1 MNILDTLQ
9 EVWTTLSAHPLR
21 TMLTALS
28 VAWGIFMLV
37 ILLAA
42 GDGLSKG
49 ATHQFRDDAVNSLW
63 IYGGTTQKPFDGHPV
78 NRKIVLN
85 NDDYDLLSQ
94 EIEGIE
100 HITSRFYFN
109 YRSMQISH
117 GDRRGAFDIR
127 ASHPDHQF
135 IEMSNITEGRFLND
149 LDIRDARKVAVIG
162 VDVVKPLFG
171 DEDPM
176 GKTIVLA
183 GTHYTVVGIFSDD
196 GGAREQ
202 RKIYVPIST
211 AQLLSGGT
219 SDVRQIMF
227 TLDEERQSQS
237 DLVDAAVRK
246 SLAANHSF
254 SPDDRSALRIRD
266 NMEEYERIE
275 SLFTGIRLFI
285 WLVGLGT
292 LAAGLLG
299 VSNIMLISVKER
311 TKEIGLRKAL
321 GATPR
326 SVIMLVVEEALLIT
340 GFSGLLGLSA
350 AMGLVHIIS
359 EYVPPSDYFRDPSVD
374 LGTVLA
380 ATLVLI
386 LAGVISGLVPAYRAA
401 QVSPVVALRDE

>member
-21 TMLTALS
+21 TVLTSLS

-42 GDGLSKG
+42 GDGLRNG
-49 ATHQFRDDAVNSLW
+49 VTHEFRDDAVNSLW
-63 IYGGTTQKPFDGHPV
+63 VYGGTTQKPFDGLPV

-85 NDDYDLLSQ
+85 NDDYDLLAK

-100 HITSRFYFN
+100 HITSRFYFK

-117 GDRRGAFDIR
+117 GNRRGAFDIR

-135 IEMSNITEGRFLND
+135 LEKSIVTKGRFLND
-149 LDIRDARKVAVIG
+149 LDVQEARKVAVIG

-176 GKTIVLA
+176 GKTIILA
-183 GTHYTVVGIFSDD
+183 GTHYKVIGIFSDE

-202 RKIYVPIST
+202 RKIYVPVST

-227 TLDEERQSQS
+227 TLDEERQAQTE
-237 DLVDAAVRK
+237 LVKKAVRK
-246 SLAANHSF
+246 NLAANHSF
-254 SPDDRSALRIRD
+254 SQDDRSALRIRD
-266 NMEEYERIE
+266 NMEEAQRIY
-275 SLFTGIRLFI
+275 SLIGGIKLFI

-326 SVIMLVVEEALLIT
+326 SIILLVVEEAFLIT
-340 GFSGLLGLSA
+340 AFSGFMGLSA
-350 AMGLVHIIS
+350 AMGLVHIVS
-359 EYVPPSDYFRDPSVD
+359 EYVPPSNFFRDPSVD
-374 LGTVLA
+374 LATVLI

-386 LAGVISGLVPAYRAA
+386 FAGVLSGLVPAYRAA

>member
-85 NDDYDLLSQ
+85 NDDYDLLSR

-227 TLDEERQSQS
+227 TLMKN
-237 DLVDAAVRK
+237 V
-246 SLAANHSF
+246 SLKAIWSTLPCVKAWQQTTASRPMTAPHFASETIWKNTSASRAS
-254 SPDDRSALRIRD
+254 SPGSA
-266 NMEEYERIE
+266 
-275 SLFTGIRLFI
+275 SLFG
-285 WLVGLGT
+285 WLASAPLQP
-292 LAAGLLG
+292 
-299 VSNIMLISVKER
+299 VSW
-311 TKEIGLRKAL
+311 A
-321 GATPR
+321 
-326 SVIMLVVEEALLIT
+326 SVI
-340 GFSGLLGLSA
+340 SC
-350 AMGLVHIIS
+350 
-359 EYVPPSDYFRDPSVD
+359 
-374 LGTVLA
+374 
-380 ATLVLI
+380 
-386 LAGVISGLVPAYRAA
+386 
-401 QVSPVVALRDE
+401 

>member
-63 IYGGTTQKPFDGHPV
+63 IYGGTTQKPFDGYPV

-85 NDDYDLLSQ
+85 NDDYDLLSR

-171 DEDPM
+171 DEEIRWVRPSSWL
-176 GKTIVLA
+176 GPTTPSLA
-183 GTHYTVVGIFSDD
+183 FSVMMAAHVSSVKSTFRS
-196 GGAREQ
+196 G
-202 RKIYVPIST
+202 T
-211 AQLLSGGT
+211 AQLY
-219 SDVRQIMF
+219 RA
-227 TLDEERQSQS
+227 EPR
-237 DLVDAAVRK
+237 
-246 SLAANHSF
+246 
-254 SPDDRSALRIRD
+254 RSAD
-266 NMEEYERIE
+266 H
-275 SLFTGIRLFI
+275 
-285 WLVGLGT
+285 
-292 LAAGLLG
+292 
-299 VSNIMLISVKER
+299 
-311 TKEIGLRKAL
+311 
-321 GATPR
+321 
-326 SVIMLVVEEALLIT
+326 
-340 GFSGLLGLSA
+340 
-350 AMGLVHIIS
+350 VHI
-359 EYVPPSDYFRDPSVD
+359 
-374 LGTVLA
+374 G
-380 ATLVLI
+380 
-386 LAGVISGLVPAYRAA
+386 
-401 QVSPVVALRDE
+401 

>member
-21 TMLTALS
+21 TVLTSLS

-42 GDGLSKG
+42 GDGLRNG
-49 ATHQFRDDAVNSLW
+49 VTHEFRDDAVNSLW
-63 IYGGTTQKPFDGHPV
+63 VYGGTTQKPFDGLPV

-85 NDDYDLLSQ
+85 NDDYDLLAK

-100 HITSRFYFN
+100 HITSRFYFK

-117 GDRRGAFDIR
+117 GNRRGAFDIR

-135 IEMSNITEGRFLND
+135 LEKSIITQGRFLND
-149 LDIRDARKVAVIG
+149 LDIQEARKVAVIG

-176 GKTIVLA
+176 GKTIILA
-183 GTHYTVVGIFSDD
+183 GTHYTVIGIFSDE

-202 RKIYVPIST
+202 RKIYVPVST

-227 TLDEERQSQS
+227 TLDEERQAQTE
-237 DLVDAAVRK
+237 LVKKAVRK
-246 SLAANHSF
+246 NLAANHSF
-254 SPDDRSALRIRD
+254 SQDDRSALRIRD
-266 NMEEYERIE
+266 NMEEAQRIY
-275 SLFTGIRLFI
+275 SLIGGIKLFI

-326 SVIMLVVEEALLIT
+326 SIILLVVEEAFLIT
-340 GFSGLLGLSA
+340 AFSGFMGLSA
-350 AMGLVHIIS
+350 AMGLVHIVS
-359 EYVPPSDYFRDPSVD
+359 EYVPPSNFFRDPSVD
-374 LGTVLA
+374 LATVLI

-386 LAGVISGLVPAYRAA
+386 FAGVLSGLVPAYRAA

>member
-1 MNILDTLQ
+1 VNILDTLQ

-21 TMLTALS
+21 TVLTSLS

-42 GDGLSKG
+42 GDGLRNG
-49 ATHQFRDDAVNSLW
+49 VTHEFRDDAVNSLW
-63 IYGGTTQKPFDGHPV
+63 VYGGTTQKPFDGLPV

-85 NDDYDLLSQ
+85 NDDYDLLAK

-100 HITSRFYFN
+100 HITSRFYFK

-117 GDRRGAFDIR
+117 GNRRGAFDIR

-135 IEMSNITEGRFLND
+135 LEKSIVTKGRFLND
-149 LDIRDARKVAVIG
+149 LDVQEARKVAVIG

-176 GKTIVLA
+176 GKTIILA
-183 GTHYTVVGIFSDD
+183 GTHYKVIGIFSDE

-202 RKIYVPIST
+202 RKIYVPVST

-227 TLDEERQSQS
+227 TLDEERQAQTE
-237 DLVDAAVRK
+237 LVKKAVRK
-246 SLAANHSF
+246 NLAANHSF
-254 SPDDRSALRIRD
+254 SQDDRSALRIRD
-266 NMEEYERIE
+266 NMEEAQRIY
-275 SLFTGIRLFI
+275 SLIGGIKLFI

-326 SVIMLVVEEALLIT
+326 SIIMLVVEEAFLIT
-340 GFSGLLGLSA
+340 AFSGFLGLSA
-350 AMGLVHIIS
+350 AMGLVHIVS
-359 EYVPPSDYFRDPSVD
+359 EYVPPSNFFRDPSVD
-374 LGTVLA
+374 LATVLI

-386 LAGVISGLVPAYRAA
+386 FAGVLSGLVPAYRAA

>member
-21 TMLTALS
+21 TVLTSLS

-42 GDGLSKG
+42 GDGLRNG
-49 ATHQFRDDAVNSLW
+49 VTHEFRDDAVNSLW
-63 IYGGTTQKPFDGHPV
+63 VYGGTTQKPFDGLPV

-85 NDDYDLLSQ
+85 NDDYDLLAK

-100 HITSRFYFN
+100 HITSRFYFK

-117 GDRRGAFDIR
+117 GNRRGAFDIR

-135 IEMSNITEGRFLND
+135 LEKSIVTKGRFLND
-149 LDIRDARKVAVIG
+149 LDIQEARKVAVIG

-176 GKTIVLA
+176 GKTIILA
-183 GTHYTVVGIFSDD
+183 GTHYTVIGIFSDE

-202 RKIYVPIST
+202 RKIYVPVST

-227 TLDEERQSQS
+227 TLDEERQAQTE
-237 DLVDAAVRK
+237 LVKKAVRK
-246 SLAANHSF
+246 NLAANHSF
-254 SPDDRSALRIRD
+254 SQDDRSALRIRD
-266 NMEEYERIE
+266 NMEEAQRIY
-275 SLFTGIRLFI
+275 SLIGGIKLFI

-326 SVIMLVVEEALLIT
+326 SIIMLVVEEAFLIT
-340 GFSGLLGLSA
+340 AFSGFMGLSA
-350 AMGLVHIIS
+350 AMGLVHIVS
-359 EYVPPSDYFRDPSVD
+359 EYVPPSNFFRDPSVD
-374 LGTVLA
+374 LATVLI

-386 LAGVISGLVPAYRAA
+386 FAGVLSGLVPAYRAA